1 MSLTITTSARAAL
14 SRGGGPTGSWLGS
27 GIRYWWLRARQLPSA
42 RCQSACEQEQVKAVA
57 GNHLDRMPNA
67 SEQPPLGGL
76 CICARR
82 HLRQLDHRR
91 DLALHLHLEVAARLA
106 RFDQQP
112 LDQPERDLQRLFA
125 RGPGLSRIWPAQVTG
140 VQLAN
145 RCKGANSQRKVVP
158 LNSVV
163 KATSG
168 DCLRHYLNLRQSPAG
183 LTCWPKRCVYLGGP
197 LFAKGN

>member
-1 MSLTITTSARAAL
+1 MRWAASSSGKYRGSARFRHSILLAA
-14 SRGGGPTGSWLGS
+14 GP
-27 GIRYWWLRARQLPSA
+27 R
-42 RCQSACEQEQVKAVA
+42 
-57 GNHLDRMPNA
+57 NHLDRTPKRIANSRPA
-67 SEQPPLGGL
+67 RGGFF
-76 CICARR
+76 IVSAAA
-82 HLRQLDHRR
+82 LRQLDHRR